1 MACTFSDVSNVFI
14 WKKILE
20 IMPVNAPV
28 EYFKAEDRFRSA
40 KSKEEKIAALEEMIR
55 LLPKHH
61 GSENAHA
68 QLKSK
73 LAKLKKETKKKGR
86 AKAGIAKE
94 GEAQVCLVGYTKS
107 GKSWLLSK
115 LTHAKPQISETPF
128 TTTRPEVG
136 MLDYEGVKIQIVE
149 IPSTFEPEYL
159 SIARSCDLVV
169 LVSKGED
176 IKQLEELV
184 DKYFLHTKIIFIN
197 PRLERIEQVRE
208 KIWKALDLM
217 LVYTKKRE
225 TGKIFPMGLKKNSTV
240 HDFAARIH
248 KDFLKNFRFARI
260 LRKQNGKTRE
270 IKAGLHYKLHDMDI
284 VELYTH

>member
-1 MACTFSDVSNVFI
+1 
-14 WKKILE
+14 
-20 IMPVNAPV
+20 MPVNAPI
-28 EYFKAEDRFRSA
+28 EYFRAEDRFRSA
-40 KSKEEKIAALEEMIR
+40 KGKEGKIAALEEMIR

-73 LAKLKKETKKKGR
+73 LAKLRKETKKKGGT
-86 AKAGIAKE
+86 KTSIAKE
-94 GEAQVCLVGYTKS
+94 GEAQVCLIGYTKS

-115 LTHAKPQISETPF
+115 LTHARPKISETPF
-128 TTTRPEVG
+128 TTTRPEIG
-136 MLDYEGVKIQIVE
+136 MMDYEGVKIQIVE
-149 IPSTFEPEYL
+149 IPSTFEPEHL

-176 IKQLEELV
+176 IKKLEELM
-184 DKYFLHTKIIFIN
+184 DKNFLRTKYIFIN

-208 KIWKALDLM
+208 KIWESLELM

-225 TGKIFPMGLKKNSTV
+225 TGKIFPMALKKNSTV
-240 HDFAARIH
+240 RDFAARIH

-260 LRKQNGKTRE
+260 LRKQNDKTRE
-270 IKAGLHYKLHDMDI
+270 IKAGLNYKLHERDI
-284 VELYTH
+284 VELFTK